1 MKPDTTYPSAG
12 NTPKLSF
19 PFKGG
24 VYCFHPADIIRLK
37 AESNYTFIHIKD
49 HKPILMAR
57 VLAEYESILEP
68 FGFIRTHRS
77 HIVNPCHIQ
86 FVSCNGEVIMDDQS
100 KAELSRRR
108 KKDILQWLKT
118 RDHAA

>member
-1 MKPDTTYPSAG
+1 MKSDTTIQPAG
-12 NTPKLSF
+12 NTQKLSF

-24 VYCFHPADIIRLK
+24 VYCFSPDDIIRLK
-37 AESNYTFIHIKD
+37 AESNYTFIHIRD

-57 VLAEYESILEP
+57 VLADYETLLEP

-77 HIVNPCHIQ
+77 HIVNPHHIQ
-86 FVSCNGEVIMDDQS
+86 FVSCSGEVIMDDQS

-108 KKDILQWLKT
+108 KKEILEYLKL
-118 RDHAA
+118 RGNAA